1 MGINVTF
8 YRFSKKTNST
18 KIPYTGQTVFT
29 FEASQEG
36 TGNPSPTNIRPIV
49 PGFSLLRDDGTTL
62 DVYGGSL
69 DVTSGVLTVTWE
81 SRKIV
86 DMVFRKEP
94 TCQHTFRCLSSDRKY
109 GTNNFN
115 ILAPVFKTSNQ
126 HSTVSNISALESEND
141 FTIFIN
147 SGSFTFYISTD
158 STYDNKTYTDF
169 QTDFG
174 DIYLVYEL
182 AQPVTIQLTYTELKR
197 CCDQLGIPY
206 PVHIPVTYQAYD
218 CELLDNTT
226 IQNPGIRLD
235 MYGGTASPF
244 DFNYAYIPQFQRYY
258 WVNAIEYDLGT
269 WIFSLEVDV
278 LGSLRDKIG
287 SSEQYIMRSSAD
299 YDGTITDSTYPIKNA
314 FDSETVIES
323 EETIFGSVAGLDAWY
338 VVGIIGGLSGEAY
351 AYYTNLHLTPS
362 ELYNGSVIYFVLDN
376 AQLRE
381 LMQMLLGS
389 ANIYGIDSSEMS
401 EALAK
406 QLLNPIQYIESI
418 RCVPFKPD
426 VMSYNDNDILVDKIQ
441 FGFSLLDIN
450 DVDPEPTPPVPPNEV
465 EDEEITPQ
473 AVQAGWRIL
482 RRPRITY
489 PLRNI
494 STGEGWIRHHSFTMP
509 LPVHPQKARGAW
521 VKGAPTSSYTI
532 EMEPFGMI
540 QIPGNVPIQARE
552 SSVIIE
558 PGVTIRAFMIK
569 FEAWTDVV
577 TGMCKLIISFQ
588 DSENN
593 WHPFYNDSRDISV
606 TLPCHQSIQDAS
618 SYFRTWTSMDAQSQN
633 FPLQVISSLFGG
645 GVSGGGN
652 YQAGQG
658 AGGSIGVGTG
668 LATGIFAAGQTVN
681 NYYRAAKPQ
690 AQLSM
695 LEANMP
701 RISGNGAS
709 GGSYV
714 SFASDFCS
722 PRVHCY
728 FSLLTADNLYDHGRP
743 LCAFRTISAI
753 PGYIECDHA
762 HLNDDDIPLTAIER
776 EDALNFMNGGF
787 YYE

>member
-1 MGINVTF
+1 MGISVKF

-18 KIPYTGQTVFT
+18 KLPT
-29 FEASQEG
+29 ASQ
-36 TGNPSPTNIRPIV
+36 
-49 PGFSLLRDDGTTL
+49 LLG
-62 DVYGGSL
+62 
-69 DVTSGVLTVTWE
+69 
-81 SRKIV
+81 
-86 DMVFRKEP
+86 
-94 TCQHTFRCLSSDRKY
+94 
-109 GTNNFN
+109 
-115 ILAPVFKTSNQ
+115 
-126 HSTVSNISALESEND
+126 D
-141 FTIFIN
+141 F
-147 SGSFTFYISTD
+147 
-158 STYDNKTYTDF
+158 
-169 QTDFG
+169 
-174 DIYLVYEL
+174 
-182 AQPVTIQLTYTELKR
+182 
-197 CCDQLGIPY
+197 
-206 PVHIPVTYQAYD
+206 D
-218 CELLDNTT
+218 CEILDNTT

-235 MYGGTASPF
+235 MHGRDVSPSN
-244 DFNYAYIPQFQRYY
+244 FNYAYIQDFGRYY

-278 LGSLRDKIG
+278 LGSLRVQIG
-287 SSEQYIMRSSAD
+287 LSEQYIMRSSHD
-299 YDGTITDSTYPIKNA
+299 FDGTITDSMYPIKND
-314 FDSETVIES
+314 FFTSTRIES
-323 EETIFGSVAGLDAWY
+323 NETIFGSVAGLDAWY

-362 ELYNGSVIYFVLDN
+362 ELYNGSVIYFVLTS

-389 ANIYGIDSSEMS
+389 ASIYGIDSSEMS
-401 EALAK
+401 DALAK

-418 RCVPFKPD
+418 RCIPFKPD

-465 EDEEITPQ
+465 EDDEEEEITPQ

-494 STGEGWIRHHSFTMP
+494 SSGEGWIRHHAFTMS
-509 LPVHPQKARGAW
+509 LPVHPQRARGEW
-521 VKGAPTSSYTI
+521 VLGNPTSSYTI

-540 QIPGNVPIQARE
+540 GIPGNVPIQAKKIDYE
-552 SSVIIE
+552 VSS
-558 PGVTIRAFMIK
+558 GVTEKRFEIK

-577 TGMCKLIISFQ
+577 TGMCKLLIYFQ
-588 DSENN
+588 NDLNE
-593 WHPFYNDSRDISV
+593 WIPFFNDSRDISV

-645 GVSGGGN
+645 GVSGGGR

-681 NYYRAAKPQ
+681 NYYRATKPQ

-709 GGSYV
+709 GGSYI

-728 FSLLTADNLYDHGRP
+728 FSYLAEDNNTDHGRP
-743 LCAFRTISAI
+743 LCDFRQIYTI

-762 HLNDDDIPLTAIER
+762 HLNYDTIPLTAIER
-776 EDALNFMNGGF
+776 EDAINFMNGGF